1 MELLSPTEAA
11 AHKAA
16 WPKGQEPWMAADPG
30 ENPLLTIE
38 LFTEEMVYLLKLG
51 HGSLA
56 RLYPHQRELDRAR
69 SDRTWLVVELQ
80 RLEGGEGG
88 KGGLAYKMQV
98 EGLLEKTKVTKQR
111 EWHFMKAIQRKLHGT
126 CVEILVALARTIIL
140 PDLDTPAL
148 GRKAGA
154 KTARALAATGMRGFM
169 KKLDARCAAMGI
181 ERRPTCEA
189 YSTQGC
195 SHCSFVNV
203 NVKRRR
209 VWCCPRCQT
218 AHDRGGNSAGCIA
231 EVALYEDAIRRFPEK
246 GRPTRLGAA
255 PPAHWRRCGGAG
267 PPGEA
272 AAGGDGG
279 APSPPPPPTT
289 GGRRSGASRP
299 RPVAEDGAGRG
310 GDRGAEGMAAAG
322 SRHRVVQG
330 PPTPG
335 GPSSISPAPS
345 SWRSA

>member
-1 MELLSPTEAA
+1 
-11 AHKAA
+11 
-16 WPKGQEPWMAADPG
+16 
-30 ENPLLTIE
+30 
-38 LFTEEMVYLLKLG
+38 
-51 HGSLA
+51 
-56 RLYPHQRELDRAR
+56 
-69 SDRTWLVVELQ
+69 
-80 RLEGGEGG
+80 
-88 KGGLAYKMQV
+88 MQV
-98 EGLLEKTKVTKQR
+98 EGLLEKTKVTEQR

-126 CVEILVALARTIIL
+126 CLEILVALARTIIL

-169 KKLDARCAAMGI
+169 KKLDARCATMGI
-181 ERRPTCEA
+181 ECRPTCEA

-218 AHDRGGNSAGCIA
+218 AHDRDGNSAGCIA

-299 RPVAEDGAGRG
+299 RPVAVDGAGRG

-335 GPSSISPAPS
+335 GPSGISPAPS
-345 SWRSA
+345 SWCSE